1 MTLHDHLGPEQPR
14 DNEPGCFL
22 STDDPS
28 ALDVLNA
35 RKVDS
40 GSSDASTATESVHN
54 SRHGAHYAIDVIVL
68 CNDDEKSAQALDAA
82 KEILQDWSQR
92 DADRPHEN
100 YQVRIVH
107 LCTMSAV
114 VSDSARLGFADCT
127 TSCGCTA
134 KFTNLISSWKIPVD
148 VRVQSVVPSFSTLQE
163 VLHLP
168 RRVVVS
174 PLAVYH
180 GPSSSKQ
187 LHHSKLLCCIIR
199 QTLTLA
205 EGLQPPPQQSA
216 DSESPWAVTEEQD
229 TPFREERYRAVLLLA
244 SEKWEP
250 VVDWGVRLAKP
261 GESIRVVHFIRG
273 PDVTAQSAEMQLMA
287 RRRARMIDPS
297 VPFDIHVVRIGP
309 GEFLS
314 KVVELSKMAE
324 FLVVGDSGRVQ
335 TRHRDIILQ
344 AQCDVILARSVIP
357 PAARAITDMV
367 VGVGARDA
375 EGAMNALGLAYRI
388 AEISEC
394 AAAAAAVNVAGV
406 FVPVVMHA
414 DSMLKGQW
422 QMDRRA
428 VLVNGTTSTAIL
440 HRVEQF
446 VACHRTDTVSFHLEM
461 GGYSDSLQV
470 AHRLLLRAAT
480 AESQERHTPPLLFVG
495 TGSAAIAGQLGS
507 VVEYLTRPDRGDRS
521 VHSTTVAIAKC
532 KRCDVPCI
540 EPKVEDFMW
549 NTSTE
554 TYV

>member
-1 MTLHDHLGPEQPR
+1 HLGPEQPR
-14 DNEPGCFL
+14 DNELRFFL
-22 STDDPS
+22 PTDDAS
-28 ALDVLNA
+28 ALDVLNT

-40 GSSDASTATESVHN
+40 GSSDASTATESVHS
-54 SRHGAHYAIDVIVL
+54 SRHGPHYAIDLIVL
-68 CNDDEKSAQALDAA
+68 CNDDEKSSMALDAA

-92 DADRPHEN
+92 DADRPPEN

-127 TSCGCTA
+127 TSCGCPA

-148 VRVQSVVPSFSTLQE
+148 VRVQSVVPTFSTLQE
-163 VLHLP
+163 VLHSP

-187 LHHSKLLCCIIR
+187 LHHSKLLDSIIR

-216 DSESPWAVTEEQD
+216 DSESPWAVPEEENS
-229 TPFREERYRAVLLLA
+229 PPREERYRAVLLLA

-250 VVDWGVRLAKP
+250 VVDWGVRLAKL

-273 PDVTAQSAEMQLMA
+273 PDVPAQSAEMQLMA
-287 RRRARMIDPS
+287 RRRARIIDPS
-297 VPFDIHVVRIGP
+297 VPFDIHVVRINP
-309 GEFLS
+309 GEFLT
-314 KVVELSKMAE
+314 KVVELSKKTE

-394 AAAAAAVNVAGV
+394 AAAVNVAGV

-480 AESQERHTPPLLFVG
+480 ADSQESHTPPLLFVG
-495 TGSAAIAGQLGS
+495 TGSAASAGQLGS
-507 VVEYLTRPDRGDRS
+507 VVEYLTRPDKGDRS

-532 KRCDVPCI
+532 KRCDVPCV
-540 EPKVEDFMW
+540 EPKVEDFMKKVTW